1 MKREIKELVQLA
13 NTVANIC
20 KEVKMELNKHNQLR
34 ATHENKHSQPLIVDA
49 DKEEITMYIGDDYK
63 TWSFKIGTRMVNEI
77 EIKGYFECISMPWS
91 ITAKKLKILT
101 EDVSDFTNWLHSERP
116 FLKTKYKSDNT
127 SKIEKLKAE
136 IKQLEV

>member
-1 MKREIKELVQLA
+1 MKREIKELAQLA

-34 ATHENKHSQPLIVDA
+34 ATHENKHSQPLIVNA
-49 DKEEITMYIGDDYK
+49 DKEEITMYIGDNYD
-63 TWSFKIGTRMVNEI
+63 TWSFKIGTRIVNEI
-77 EIKGYFECISMPWS
+77 EIKGYSESISMPWS

-116 FLKTKYKSDNT
+116 FLKAKYKSDNT
-127 SKIEKLKAE
+127 SKIEKLKEE
-136 IKQLEV
+136 IKQLEA